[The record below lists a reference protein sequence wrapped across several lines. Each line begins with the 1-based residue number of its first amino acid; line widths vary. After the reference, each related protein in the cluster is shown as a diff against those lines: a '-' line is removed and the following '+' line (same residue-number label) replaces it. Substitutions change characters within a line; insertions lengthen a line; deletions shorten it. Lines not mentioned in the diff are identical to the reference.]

1 MIFLQTANLLIA
13 TLLLIAGIIV
23 IYLGVFAKEIEHPT
37 GTNRLFQRLSGLRIK
52 ASMRP
57 ALIVTGVVLV
67 GASLYIFGG
76 I

>member
-1 MIFLQTANLLIA
+1 MQTANLLIA

-23 IYLGVFAKEIEHPT
+23 IYLGGFAKEIEHPT
-37 GTNRLFQRLSGLRIK
+37 GTNRLFQRLSGLGIK

>member
-1 MIFLQTANLLIA
+1 MQTANLLIA

-37 GTNRLFQRLSGLRIK
+37 GTNRLFQRLSGLGIK

-57 ALIVTGVVLV
+57 ALIVFRRRLRGPT
-67 GASLYIFGG
+67 S
-76 I
+76 

>member
-37 GTNRLFQRLSGLRIK
+37 STNRLFQRLSGLGIK